1 MRYEGQIFRP
11 PSEAYSYIL
20 QATIGC
26 SWNECVY
33 CHMYRQK
40 EFRVRPLEDI
50 LQDIEMAGFRSGQRV
65 EKVFVADGDALVL
78 SMGHWEAILAKCR
91 SVFPRLRQVSCY
103 ATAEN
108 VAEKTDEDLQRL
120 RSWGLKVLYIGPESG
135 HEPTMRRIAKGRRP
149 KGAPRSEPY
158 LFDAHVAAGQR
169 ARSAGMAVSAIFLL
183 GVAGEQWSQEHA
195 EASARLATEMDPAF
209 LAALTLTIV
218 PGTPLHATQQRTGF
232 KVPEP
237 DRLLGELRTFVELAR
252 PSDALFRTNHA
263 SNYLPLGGRLPR
275 DSHRIV
281 STIDAALAGELPL
294 REEWMR
300 GL

>member
-1 MRYEGQIFRP
+1 MRYEGSIFRP
-11 PSEAYSYIL
+11 PSEAHSYIL

-33 CHMYRQK
+33 CHMYRSK
-40 EFRVRPLEDI
+40 TFRVRQLEET
-50 LQDIEMAGFRSGQRV
+50 LQDIDRAGQRAGDRI

-78 SMGHWEAILAKCR
+78 SMHHWEALLERCR
-91 SVFPRLRQVSCY
+91 MAFPRLRQVSCY

-108 VAEKTDEDLQRL
+108 VAEKSDSDLRL
-120 RSWGLKVLYIGPESG
+120 LRDWGLKVLYIGPESG

-149 KGAPRSEPY
+149 KGAPRDEPY
-158 LFDAHVAAGQR
+158 LFETHVAAGQR
-169 ARSAGMAVSAIFLL
+169 ARAAGMSVSAIFLL
-183 GVAGEQWSQEHA
+183 GVAGERYSQEHA
-195 EASARLATEMDPAF
+195 QASARLATEMDPDF

-218 PGTPLHATQQRTGF
+218 PGTPLHMTQKRTGF
-232 KVPEP
+232 RVPEP
-237 DRLLGELRTFVELAR
+237 AALLGELRSFVELAR
-252 PSDALFRTNHA
+252 PTDALFRTNHA
-263 SNYLPLGGRLPR
+263 SNYLPLGGRLPK
-275 DSHRIV
+275 DSARIV